1 MTTATTTLFSQSNVA
16 ALMITGKSPRFE
28 ITLGGTVQQTFPA
41 TRSWKRE
48 QKLAVEAAQALLAG
62 RDGARID
69 AALSTLPLV
78 SAGIVAS
85 RSVIAYAVVVNAD
98 GSRTLTPQGGKNAAF
113 RSAILRTVCDFLLSH
128 GLHVTVGSG
137 TLTISA
143 PLPGDD
149 CAEEDDAD
157 LAA

>member
-1 MTTATTTLFSQSNVA
+1 MTTTTLFSQSNVA
-16 ALMITGKSPRFE
+16 ALMIIDSKSPRFE

-78 SAGIVAS
+78 STGIVAS

-137 TLTISA
+137 TLTISE

-149 CAEEDDAD
+149 GAEDDAD

>member
-1 MTTATTTLFSQSNVA
+1 MTTTTLFSQSNVA
-16 ALMITGKSPRFE
+16 ALMIIDSKSPRFE

-137 TLTISA
+137 TLTISE

-149 CAEEDDAD
+149 GAEDDAD